1 MGLFRKLVLIFTL
14 VPLVEF
20 FIFYSLASV
29 ISLPW
34 TIGII
39 IGTGFLGA
47 WLSKSEGFKT
57 LQSYQK
63 AIAEG
68 RIPHREAIDGILIL
82 VAGVVLLT
90 PGFLTDIVGFGLL
103 IPPIREK
110 VRKFLGERLKDK
122 IHVVGQDINP
132 DPISGKSTQSSAR
145 DVFTVESEV
154 IDDKQ
159 P

>member
-47 WLSKSEGFKT
+47 YLTKDSG
-57 LQSYQK
+57 LQ
-63 AIAEG
+63 
-68 RIPHREAIDGILIL
+68 
-82 VAGVVLLT
+82 
-90 PGFLTDIVGFGLL
+90 
-103 IPPIREK
+103 
-110 VRKFLGERLKDK
+110 
-122 IHVVGQDINP
+122 NP
-132 DPISGKSTQSSAR
+132 DKLP
-145 DVFTVESEV
+145 ES
-154 IDDKQ
+154 DL
-159 P
+159 